1 MRLLAL
7 GLALT
12 LAGCASMHGP
22 LDVITPDELTVGR
35 GSTEMGGYLDEPQ
48 GVHDFDYSGDSETTY
63 VALTWD
69 IPSFQD
75 ERLTTEE
82 RRAIRDFYAQAD
94 AEQGPQEDG
103 MFTLAEGATAPPAWL
118 PFALAGIGLVIVL
131 GFALRS
137 RRQDQW

>member
-1 MRLLAL
+1 MKKLLA
-7 GLALT
+7 GVAMT

-35 GSTEMGGYLDEPQ
+35 GSTEMGGYLDEPD

-75 ERLTTEE
+75 ERLNPDE

-94 AEQGPQEDG
+94 AAPEKEEDG
-103 MFTLAEGATAPPAWL
+103 MFKLADGAKPPPSWL

>member
-1 MRLLAL
+1 
-7 GLALT
+7 
-12 LAGCASMHGP
+12 MHGP

-69 IPSFQD
+69 IPSFR
-75 ERLTTEE
+75 EEGLTTDE

-94 AEQGPQEDG
+94 SAPAEEEDG
-103 MFTLAEGATAPPAWL
+103 MFTLRDGAKPPPAWL
-118 PFALAGIGLVIVL
+118 PFALAGIGLAIVL